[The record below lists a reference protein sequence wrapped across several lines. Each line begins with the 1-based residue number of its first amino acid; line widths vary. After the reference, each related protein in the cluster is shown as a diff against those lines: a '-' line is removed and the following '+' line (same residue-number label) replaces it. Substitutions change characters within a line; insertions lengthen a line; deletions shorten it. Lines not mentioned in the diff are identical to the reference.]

1 MSLIDLLWIAG
12 CISFASF
19 AQSLSGFGFSLLA
32 VPLMTLVVSPRDAV
46 VVATV
51 IGALSTTSQAYMDR
65 AVVDAAIAKR
75 LTLASFIGMP
85 FGLTAFVLVSETG
98 LRVVLGVVVFVSAV
112 MLLRGFQLHDE
123 KHRLDWVLGVVSGF
137 LSTSTST
144 NGPPLVFVMQAR
156 RIDPAVFRA
165 TINTV
170 FSLVNIVAVV
180 MFAVAGKVNTQN
192 LGGVLVA
199 IPALF
204 LALRIGYYFRKRITP
219 EHFRSLVIFLMFL
232 SAGSVIVSA
241 FTN

>member
-1 MSLIDLLWIAG
+1 MSLVDLLWIAG

-51 IGALSTTSQAYMDR
+51 IGALSTTSQAFIDR
-65 AVVDAAIAKR
+65 AFVDAAIAKR

-98 LRVVLGVVVFVSAV
+98 LRVVLGVVVLMSAV

-180 MFAVAGKVNTQN
+180 MFAVAGKVNAQN